1 MRIASLQP
9 SVTLT
14 LAALGRLDALCAH
27 TKYCIEA
34 MPSLAERKLPIVADS
49 WSTTTTELDVIRPD
63 LVIASVPYRLESLAA
78 ILKAGVPVLA
88 LAPHSLEDVV
98 QDTLLIARQ
107 VDRVQEAETLIA
119 DFRRALSS
127 AKQVAGSLEKK
138 RVYCEEWGKPRDPF
152 PEMDRRADRNL
163 WGIFLGTPG
172 AQTTSEIVA
181 EADPDLMIFAWCGAG
196 DRVPLKRVVTQRNW
210 HNLRAV
216 RDRKVYCIPDE
227 YLNTPAIPSL
237 KQGLIHLG
245 VAICP
250 ERFANADRLYH
261 SITLTRTVEIHFYN
275 AINHGSQTSSTL
287 VSRNKSKRKARRQIK
302 TLPVHQITR
311 SLNHLKLES
320 CNAILSSSVVE
331 SPPKFL

>member
-1 MRIASLQP
+1 VRIASLQP

-49 WSTTTTELDVIRPD
+49 WSTTTTELDAIRPD

-78 ILKAGVPVLA
+78 TLKAGIPVLA

-138 RVYCEEWGKPRDPF
+138 RVYCEEWGKPPIHSQRWIA
-152 PEMDRRADRNL
+152 EL
-163 WGIFLGTPG
+163 IETCGGIFLGTPG

-196 DRVPLKRVVTQRNW
+196 DRVPLERVVTQRNW
-210 HNLRAV
+210 QNLRAV

-245 VAICP
+245 VAISP
-250 ERFANADRLYH
+250 ERFANADRL
-261 SITLTRTVEIHFYN
+261 I
-275 AINHGSQTSSTL
+275 
-287 VSRNKSKRKARRQIK
+287 
-302 TLPVHQITR
+302 
-311 SLNHLKLES
+311 SL
-320 CNAILSSSVVE
+320 
-331 SPPKFL
+331 